1 MAQLRYWCKG
11 EGINPDNALLVK
23 DIPEDTE
30 VSFIEE
36 TLETLKILGRVRVR
50 GRMYDPQLE
59 SLTVLCECRG
69 KVNVRALPLDV
80 LPAGS
85 DQPWRLV
92 GDSSE
97 QSAERVERPQA
108 AERVEDSAASV
119 SVNQTCSPEAI
130 IRAVGELMEKQGRFS
145 SEGSVFRRL
154 RIFSGVV
161 PTPPGEEQLDS
172 WLEQASLMI
181 ETSGRPDKEKR
192 MQIIESLKSPA
203 SEIAQAVRFS
213 NPDASPQEY
222 IDAIENAFGTSETGE
237 ELYFAFRHLCQKPGE
252 KLSEF
257 LRCIEK
263 ALNRVIQRGGLP
275 ASAAN
280 GARLEQLIKGA
291 TASDLMLLTLRLR
304 ERRGSPPNFLQLLNE
319 IRQEEGY
326 EVSRHK
332 LSANIKPV
340 QVKSAMVHTNHEM
353 QDLRDEIREL
363 RQQVGDYTC
372 LKSTRSTLAVESS
385 LTDGQ
390 SSENDKDVKAL
401 KKEVR
406 KLQKQVKVMTIKPT
420 AEEPGRKQ
428 PSSTFIP
435 SGSWSSRS
443 SSDFFC
449 YRCGADGHVA
459 TKCRAP
465 EDLPKVIQRFIR
477 AQRMGR
483 AGKKEQAGH
492 LGDET
497 SKVHVNRGVH
507 LAHIPLHPL
516 SGLAIWGLS
525 GSDESYP
532 YRGYIQ
538 VEVEFPKN
546 VSSTPG
552 PMAVLAL
559 VCPDPRCSDAVPILV
574 GTNVHKIHLFT
585 PVTRGGS
592 AHRVCSMRV
601 SASASHVAPL
611 SQVPRAAVPAW
622 DKVADVKWP
631 GPGPL
636 VVPAASEHI
645 AVCKVQETQPLG
657 KSILITERASS
668 FVFPTSVLVQPT
680 VLFSSALDKNNF
692 LVLLRNESLR
702 DVSVPAG
709 TVLAHLQMADTVTV
723 AQASESKVPP
733 QIDPLLFDFADSPIP
748 EEWKKRLS
756 NKLAKR
762 VNVFSLSEWDVGLAK
777 GVEHRI
783 RLREDKPFRERSR
796 RVAPADLDDL
806 RRHLQG
812 LLAAGIIR
820 ESRSPYASP
829 IVLAR
834 KKSGQLRMCVDYR
847 TLNRHTIPD
856 QYAVPLI
863 DEALDCLNGSKWF
876 SVLDLRS
883 GYYQIPMAEDDQE
896 KTAFICPLG
905 FFQFERMPQGV
916 TGAPATFQRLMER
929 AVGDMLEVIVYL
941 DDLIVFGKT
950 LEQHEERLLKVL
962 DRLEESGLKLSIDKC
977 QFCRSQVT
985 YVGHIVS
992 EHGIATDPAK
1002 IEAVACWKRPTDL
1015 GELQS
1020 FLGFCGYYRRFIK
1033 NYSIIVRPLTEL
1045 TRGYPP
1051 TQKGRRVS
1059 KTNGERTYYKV
1070 SEPFGDRWDELCT
1083 EAFNQIIHCLT
1094 HAPVL
1099 VFADPNKPY
1108 VLHID
1113 ASLHGLGAVL
1123 NQEYPEGLR
1132 PVAFASRKLSSSE
1145 RNYPVHQLE
1154 FLALKW
1160 AVVDKFHDYLYGACF
1175 TVRTDNNPLTYVL
1188 TTAKLN
1194 ATGHRWLA
1202 ALSAY
1207 NFTVQYRPGCH
1218 NVDADSLSRNIFSKE
1233 SENWQDISSDSIK
1246 ALCKQVHYGQHGVSP
1261 KCAEFLGV
1269 SPSAIPDCYA
1279 FPTHLNMGCLELQS
1293 SDHLR
1298 DAQNADPEI
1307 ALIKKAVAE
1316 GGLFTCK
1323 RGEEP
1328 ETALLRREGPRLR
1341 ITEGL
1346 LYRMVKRPSGAE
1358 VRQLVL
1364 PKKYVPMVLRSLH
1377 DECGHLGIEKT
1388 AELIKERF
1396 YWPKMSSDIERY
1408 VKNCGR
1414 CIARKTL
1421 PQRAAPLN
1429 KITSRGPLDLVCID
1443 FLSLEPDTQGFT
1455 SILVITD
1462 HFTRYAQAF
1471 ATRDQKASTVAKVL
1485 VEKYFVHYGL
1495 PARIH
1500 SDQGRDFESKLIR
1513 DLLRMLGVR
1522 KSRTTPYHPQG
1533 DPQPERFN
1541 RTLLSMLGTLDP
1553 KQKQRWSQRISQL
1566 VHAYNCTCND
1576 ATGYSPYLLMFGR
1589 EARLP
1594 VDLCFG
1600 VSLEDGAMVSYQ
1612 NYITQLRSDLREAY
1626 NLAAEAAGRSHERNK
1641 KAYDRL
1647 VKEQVLEKGD
1657 RVLLRNFHV
1666 TGKHKLRNKWRTMPY
1681 LVTGKMDNLPV
1692 YQVKPESGGGEVKT
1706 IHRNHLLPIG
1716 SLVRMPEDTDLPS
1729 TPQRCVTRLQRRQR
1743 ECHTVPDPSGQREAG
1758 LTPNESE
1765 DSDFDPYL
1773 SEVFETRRRKDLLQC
1788 SNLPTRSQ
1796 DPGATDGHM
1805 ARSLSCPE
1813 NVAEMRSS
1821 VSHPAE
1827 GTDPETC
1834 PTLDPVLEADLEG
1847 GAVAQEV
1854 QEDVGDYVSSA
1865 RPRREKRPV
1874 LRLSYDELGE
1884 PSDHP
1889 LNTLSM
1895 GVLVGYGAYTSSRD
1909 TKDQAFLRAPPQP
1922 AGRLAT
1928 EGHLAASSTL
1938 WQPKEKPQA
1947 AESYSAPPFDH
1958 RLLTGKPPS
1967 SQASSPGRQ
1976 ETEVGYQLQRLAC
1989 LRPHQDIR
1997 DRHWK
2002 PECEPHWFSSEIPF
2016 SEDSKSGFSTSK

>member
-192 MQIIESLKSPA
+192 MRIIESLKSPA

-213 NPDASPQEY
+213 NPDAFPQEY

-257 LRCIEK
+257 LRRIEK

-372 LKSTRSTLAVESS
+372 LKSTRSTLAVEPS

-435 SGSWSSRS
+435 SGSWSPRS

-459 TKCRAP
+459 TKCHAP

-483 AGKKEQAGH
+483 AGKREQAGH

-497 SKVHVNRGVH
+497 SKVHVNRGVVSGRSDCIPGGLVGPPSLAQVKVDGKYCKALLDSGSQVTIVFESWYLASKH

-538 VEVEFPKN
+538 VEVELPKN

-552 PMAVLAL
+552 PIVVLAL
-559 VCPDPRCSDAVPILV
+559 VCPDPRCSDAVPILM

-592 AHRVCSMRV
+592 AHQVCSMRV

-929 AVGDMLEVIVYL
+929 AVGDMHMLEVIVYL

-1298 DAQNADPEI
+1298 DAQNADPAI

-1396 YWPKMSSDIERY
+1396 YWPKMSSDIER
-1408 VKNCGR
+1408 
-1414 CIARKTL
+1414 
-1421 PQRAAPLN
+1421 
-1429 KITSRGPLDLVCID
+1429 
-1443 FLSLEPDTQGFT
+1443 
-1455 SILVITD
+1455 
-1462 HFTRYAQAF
+1462 
-1471 ATRDQKASTVAKVL
+1471 
-1485 VEKYFVHYGL
+1485 
-1495 PARIH
+1495 
-1500 SDQGRDFESKLIR
+1500 
-1513 DLLRMLGVR
+1513 
-1522 KSRTTPYHPQG
+1522 
-1533 DPQPERFN
+1533 
-1541 RTLLSMLGTLDP
+1541 
-1553 KQKQRWSQRISQL
+1553 
-1566 VHAYNCTCND
+1566 
-1576 ATGYSPYLLMFGR
+1576 

-1666 TGKHKLRNKWRTMPY
+1666 MGKHKLRNKWRTMPY

-1773 SEVFETRRRKDLLQC
+1773 PEVFETQRWKDLLQC

-1805 ARSLSCPE
+1805 ARSLGCPE
-1813 NVAEMRSS
+1813 SVAEMRSN

-1827 GTDPETC
+1827 DTDPETC

-1895 GVLVGYGAYTSSRD
+1895 GVLVGYGAYTSVRSCPRN
-1909 TKDQAFLRAPPQP
+1909 TVWCHPMAMCS
-1922 AGRLAT
+1922 GCT
-1928 EGHLAASSTL
+1928 SS
-1938 WQPKEKPQA
+1938 
-1947 AESYSAPPFDH
+1947 S
-1958 RLLTGKPPS
+1958 
-1967 SQASSPGRQ
+1967 
-1976 ETEVGYQLQRLAC
+1976 
-1989 LRPHQDIR
+1989 
-1997 DRHWK
+1997 
-2002 PECEPHWFSSEIPF
+2002 
-2016 SEDSKSGFSTSK
+2016 